1 MNRATRANQHVEI
14 FERLATDTHLLLVAD
29 QPHLVSAG
37 ARLDAKLLL
46 EDAESA
52 LAVPVERSS
61 HLVVVEDQG
70 LASAGVVSGQ
80 W

>member
-1 MNRATRANQHVEI
+1 MNRATRANQPVEL

-37 ARLDAKLLL
+37 ASLDAELLL
-46 EDAESA
+46 ENAEST
-52 LAVPVERSS
+52 LAVPVERSG
-61 HLVVVEDQG
+61 HLVVIEDQG
-70 LASAGVVSGQ
+70 LASAGIVSGQ

>member
-1 MNRATRANQHVEI
+1 MNRPTLANQLVELL
-14 FERLATDTHLLLVAD
+14 ERLAAHAHLLLIAD

-37 ARLDAKLLL
+37 ARLDAQLLL
-46 EDAESA
+46 EDAERV
-52 LAVPVERSS
+52 LPVPVERSGQ
-61 HLVVVEDQG
+61 LIVVEDQG